1 MKFLNS
7 ITFFIIRPNPVR
19 KKKKQNKTNKQKK
32 LRLTLHP
39 PPSAN

>member
-19 KKKKQNKTNKQKK
+19 KKKKKNKQTKK
-32 LRLTLHP
+32 TEINP
-39 PPSAN
+39 TPPSFR